1 MDNVFDFRDE
11 LIRRY
16 SSFSRSFVRIAAEDI
31 RQEVERQYREGR
43 YWPEPL
49 IQINPNFQRK
59 RTVQVLAAE
68 GVLHPCCADLFQV
81 GKPEGNP
88 QPLQLYVRP
97 PCAPSFR
104 ISMME
109 GREVESP
116 RLRISP
122 DKRALRRVSRILTTL
137 PLSSVPD
144 GFCAQAWAYCAAIAE
159 IVEFAFHKPIFVFWR
174 SRNFIIWRSTRSI
187 IELFRPPIPQA

>member
-59 RTVQVLAAE
+59 STAQVLASE
-68 GVLHPCCADLFQV
+68 GVLHPGCADLFQV

-88 QPLQLYVRP
+88 QPLHLYVHQ
-97 PCAPSFR
+97 
-104 ISMME
+104 
-109 GREVESP
+109 
-116 RLRISP
+116 LQ
-122 DKRALRRVSRILTTL
+122 ALAK
-137 PLSSVPD
+137 
-144 GFCAQAWAYCAAIAE
+144 G
-159 IVEFAFHKPIFVFWR
+159 
-174 SRNFIIWRSTRSI
+174 
-187 IELFRPPIPQA
+187 